1 ELWSPVEGCPRT
13 AFEVE
18 RGLGLEGDPLLRR
31 QLQVPLR
38 LERHVLLAFDV
49 HLALRRDMDLR
60 VGLVKRDLEVA
71 VAADDGDAR
80 LVRVVEED
88 ELVSLARDESA
99 THHRAVVEETAAEI
113 RRVLAVVE
121 AADHERAPNIPELE
135 GHQ

>member
-38 LERHVLLAFDV
+38 LERHVLLALDV

-60 VGLVKRDLEVA
+60 VGLVERDLQVA
-71 VAADDGDAR
+71 VAADDGNAR

-88 ELVSLARDESA
+88 ELMSFARDQPA
-99 THHRAVVEETAAEI
+99 AHHLAVVEEAAAEVGS
-113 RRVLAVVE
+113 VLSVVK
-121 AADHERAPNIPELE
+121 A
-135 GHQ
+135 